1 MPTLLS
7 EAAAKLDAWSLTSLA
22 QLPAMQIAYTRFAG
36 STPTIQLHDRANLGT
51 VTTPW
56 APNVYKGTGAE
67 TRVTMT
73 LNIPDRVREDME
85 LIEERC
91 RDLLRPSVPKIDSLW
106 CSSTKPG
113 DRYSST
119 MRAKINISGDKAAK
133 FVDSDGNTTNPPTQ
147 WYNLAVIPILAVR
160 GVYVQKTGA
169 GLMMDVIAVM
179 VGDVQDRKEVDVQF
193 I

>member
-1 MPTLLS
+1 M
-7 EAAAKLDAWSLTSLA
+7 
-22 QLPAMQIAYTRFAG
+22 G
-36 STPTIQLHDRANLGT
+36 S

-147 WYNLAVIPILAVR
+147 WHNLAVIPILAVR